1 MSKTLNSVAKTP
13 APRAAKPAASKAP
26 SAIQQAGTVMAAL
39 SVKTIK
45 PVVQKPVKKV
55 DPIAKPAPIK
65 PLQAAVPAKDSR
77 QYTTRMAKADRSN
90 QILSAA
96 LKVAGKVGYIKM
108 TRADVAAQAGVSEC
122 LITRYF
128 ATMDALR
135 DAVVQSVQRE
145 CLNDDRPPVPANL
158 RILAEALVA
167 KHKDANKA
175 AKKHKDAIV
184 ALLFK

>member
-1 MSKTLNSVAKTP
+1 MSKTKTP

-26 SAIQQAGTVMAAL
+26 SAIQQAGAAMASL

-55 DPIAKPAPIK
+55 DPIAKPAPAPVK
-65 PLQAAVPAKDSR
+65 VDATR

-108 TRADVAAQAGVSEC
+108 TRADVAQQAGVSEC

-135 DAVVQSVQRE
+135 DAVVQEVAKESMIN
-145 CLNDDRPPVPANL
+145 LPTPANL

-167 KHKDANKA
+167 KHKDAGKA